1 MDYIEFAERIEK
13 GVEINFYYN
22 DFEYWISNNEEG
34 YYLTKCK
41 TEKFENATALFEQAK
56 INGYPLNKIWLK
68 VNTQLKEYANFNE
81 FKSKVMQGEQ
91 PHFDYGEICYQI
103 NNDELQNF
111 IKLTCDIYKNEP
123 PSEAFY
129 LVAST
134 SQKFKTAKDLLQNGK
149 IENALI
155 SDLWN
160 ALQHEIQ

>member
-1 MDYIEFAERIEK
+1 MNYMDFVERVKQGE
-13 GVEINFYYN
+13 ELNFFHG
-22 DFEYWISNNEEG
+22 DFEYWISNNEQG
-34 YYLTKCK
+34 YYLTKYK
-41 TEKFENATALFEQAK
+41 TKKYENADELFNNAK
-56 INGYPLNKIWLK
+56 IEGVTLK
-68 VNTQLKEYANFNE
+68 ELWVEIQPQLKEYTTFDE
-81 FKSKVMQGEQ
+81 LKSKVMQGEQ
-91 PHFDYGEICYQI
+91 PYFDYGEICYQI
-103 NNDELQNF
+103 NNDNLQNF